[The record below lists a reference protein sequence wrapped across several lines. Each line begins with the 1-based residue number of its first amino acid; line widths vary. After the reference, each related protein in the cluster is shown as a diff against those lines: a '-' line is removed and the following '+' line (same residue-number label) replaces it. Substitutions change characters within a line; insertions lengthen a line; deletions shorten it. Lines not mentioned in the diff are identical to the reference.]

1 MSPISRADVTRGWFC
16 FLRLST
22 VLLLVGSCWGQS
34 RNGDDYKATI
44 LPILDV
50 LDRGQ
55 LSGSIEYRGKCDE
68 YHIPDL
74 PRVTKPSSDSGS
86 PLQVLRE
93 MFANDEKMQVTQDPD
108 GTIRMREADVPRDL
122 LNVKIAHI
130 SFDDEQKKGD
140 PMYSPRMVLNFITN
154 APEVQIFM
162 KNHSIGQ
169 PSLVVNEPVAPG
181 GPQAKG
187 ELNNV
192 TLAEA
197 LNYMLKTFRGLLV
210 YENCPGDTKS
220 NRRVVFAFY
229 PTGQR
234 PIGQP

>member
-1 MSPISRADVTRGWFC
+1 MSVTRTRFFC
-16 FLRLST
+16 LHLST
-22 VLLLVGSCWGQS
+22 ILLLVVPCWSQFLV
-34 RNGDDYKATI
+34 GDDYRATI
-44 LPILDV
+44 PPILDV
-50 LDRGQ
+50 LGREH
-55 LSGSIEYRGKCDE
+55 LSGSLEYWGSCNE
-68 YHIPDL
+68 HYIPNF
-74 PRVTKPSSDSGS
+74 PKVTRPLGDSAS

-93 MFANDEKMQVTQDPD
+93 MFANDEKMQVTQNPD